1 MPVRE
6 VHAVFNCG
14 APFNQC
20 KTKDKHHVDE
30 N

>member
-1 MPVRE
+1 MPARAARNIVWR
-6 VHAVFNCG
+6 

-30 N
+30 I

>member
-1 MPVRE
+1 MPARN
-6 VHAVFNCG
+6 ASSRIICG

-30 N
+30 I